1 MSYYELKYDINL
13 LGYQI
18 LSGLLAIWNN
28 ANKKFLNEYEEWYNN
43 EHLSERLSVPDIN
56 IARRFVSL
64 KSNYN
69 YFTSYEATTPK
80 TFFSNEY
87 INKLNNPTKKTKFVM
102 EFVFKDMSRTVFERK
117 VINGS
122 IRGAFCLIIAI
133 KDKLKKEF
141 LIEHEKNNRSQEQV
155 YSEIWLAREIED
167 FETSKEESLRGKDS
181 KFESCLYIEFCNEN
195 DLIVSMKNAKKNFR
209 NAEIGTYKLIS
220 YLF

>member
-1 MSYYELKYDINL
+1 M
-13 LGYQI
+13 
-18 LSGLLAIWNN
+18 SGLLAIWNN
-28 ANKKFLNEYEEWYNN
+28 ANKNFLNEYEEWYNN
-43 EHLSERLSVPDIN
+43 EHLYERLSVPDIN
-56 IARRFVSL
+56 IARRFLSL

-133 KDKLKKEF
+133 KDKLKKEV
-141 LIEHEKNNRSQEQV
+141 LIEYEKNNRCQEQV
-155 YSEIWLAREIED
+155 YSEIWLAREIKD
-167 FETSKEESLRGKDS
+167 FVTSKEESLRGKDN

-195 DLIVSMKNAKKNFR
+195 DSIISMKKAKKNFK

>member
-1 MSYYELKYDINL
+1 M
-13 LGYQI
+13 
-18 LSGLLAIWNN
+18 LAIWNN
-28 ANKKFLNEYEEWYNN
+28 ANKNFLNEYEEWYNN
-43 EHLSERLSVPDIN
+43 EHLYERLSVPDIN

-102 EFVFKDMSRTVFERK
+102 ESVFKDMSRTVFKRK

-133 KDKLKKEF
+133 KDKLKKEV
-141 LIEHEKNNRSQEQV
+141 LIEYEKNNRCHEQI
-155 YSEIWLAREIED
+155 YSEIWLAREIKD
-167 FETSKEESLRGKDS
+167 FVTSKEESLRGKDN

-195 DLIVSMKNAKKNFR
+195 DSIISMEKAKKNFK

>member
-1 MSYYELKYDINL
+1 MSYYKLLYDKNL

-28 ANKKFLNEYEEWYNN
+28 ANKNFLNEYEEWYNN
-43 EHLSERLSVPDIN
+43 EHLYERLSVPDIN
-56 IARRFVSL
+56 IARRFLSL

-133 KDKLKKEF
+133 KDKLKKEV
-141 LIEHEKNNRSQEQV
+141 LIEYEKNNRCQEQV
-155 YSEIWLAREIED
+155 YSEIWLAREIKD
-167 FETSKEESLRGKDS
+167 FVTSKEESLRGKDN

-195 DLIVSMKNAKKNFR
+195 DSIISMKKAKKNFK

>member
-1 MSYYELKYDINL
+1 M
-13 LGYQI
+13 
-18 LSGLLAIWNN
+18 SGLLAIWNN
-28 ANKKFLNEYEEWYNN
+28 ANKNFLNEYEEWYKN
-43 EHLSERLSVPDIN
+43 EHLYERLSVPDIN

-133 KDKLKKEF
+133 KDKLKKEV
-141 LIEHEKNNRSQEQV
+141 LIEYEKNNRCQEQV
-155 YSEIWLAREIED
+155 YSEIWLAREIKD
-167 FETSKEESLRGKDS
+167 FVTSKEESLRGKDN

-195 DLIVSMKNAKKNFR
+195 DSIISMKKAKKNFK

>member
-1 MSYYELKYDINL
+1 M
-13 LGYQI
+13 
-18 LSGLLAIWNN
+18 SGLLAIWNN
-28 ANKKFLNEYEEWYNN
+28 ANKKFLSEYEEWYKN
-43 EHLSERLSVPDIN
+43 EHLFERLSVPGIN
-56 IARRFVSL
+56 SARRFVSL

-80 TFFSNEY
+80 TFFSDEY

-102 EFVFKDMSRTVFERK
+102 QFVFQDMSRTVFERR

-133 KDKLKKEF
+133 KDKHKKEV
-141 LIEHEKNNRSQEQV
+141 LIEYEKNNRCQEQV
-155 YSEIWLAREIED
+155 NSEIWLAREVVD
-167 FETSKEESLRGKDS
+167 FETSKEESLRGKDN

-195 DLIVSMKNAKKNFR
+195 ISIVSMQNAEKNFK
-209 NAEIGTYKLIS
+209 NAEIGTYKLMS

>member
-1 MSYYELKYDINL
+1 M
-13 LGYQI
+13 
-18 LSGLLAIWNN
+18 SGLLAIWNN
-28 ANKKFLNEYEEWYNN
+28 ANKNFLNEYEEWYNN
-43 EHLSERLSVPDIN
+43 EHLYERLSVPDIN

-133 KDKLKKEF
+133 KDKLKKEV
-141 LIEHEKNNRSQEQV
+141 LIEYEKNNKCQEHV
-155 YSEIWLAREIED
+155 YSEIWLSREIKE
-167 FETSKEESLRGKDS
+167 FGTSKEESLRGKDN
-181 KFESCLYIEFCNEN
+181 KFDSCLYLEFCNEN
-195 DLIVSMKNAKKNFR
+195 DTIVSMKNAEKNFK
-209 NAEIGTYKLIS
+209 NAEIGAYKLMS

>member
-1 MSYYELKYDINL
+1 M
-13 LGYQI
+13 
-18 LSGLLAIWNN
+18 SGLLAIWNN

-43 EHLSERLSVPDIN
+43 EHLYERLSVPDIN

-133 KDKLKKEF
+133 KDKLKKEV
-141 LIEHEKNNRSQEQV
+141 LIEYEKNNRCQEQV
-155 YSEIWLAREIED
+155 YSEIWLAREIKD
-167 FETSKEESLRGKDS
+167 FVTSKEESLRGKDN

-195 DLIVSMKNAKKNFR
+195 DSIISMKKAKKNFK

>member
-1 MSYYELKYDINL
+1 M
-13 LGYQI
+13 
-18 LSGLLAIWNN
+18 SGLLAIWNN
-28 ANKKFLNEYEEWYNN
+28 ANKNFLNEYEEWYNN
-43 EHLSERLSVPDIN
+43 EHLYERLSVPDIN

-133 KDKLKKEF
+133 KDKLKKEV
-141 LIEHEKNNRSQEQV
+141 LIEYEKNNRCQEQV
-155 YSEIWLAREIED
+155 YSEIWLARETKD
-167 FETSKEESLRGKDS
+167 FVTSKEESLRGKDN
-181 KFESCLYIEFCNEN
+181 KFESCLYIEFYNEN
-195 DLIVSMKNAKKNFR
+195 DSIISMKKAKKNFK

>member
-1 MSYYELKYDINL
+1 M
-13 LGYQI
+13 
-18 LSGLLAIWNN
+18 SGLLAIWNN
-28 ANKKFLNEYEEWYNN
+28 ANKNFLNEYEEWYNN
-43 EHLSERLSVPDIN
+43 EHLYERLSVPDIN

-69 YFTSYEATTPK
+69 YFTSYEATTPT

-133 KDKLKKEF
+133 KDKLKKEV
-141 LIEHEKNNRSQEQV
+141 LIEYEKNNRCQEQV
-155 YSEIWLAREIED
+155 YSEIWLAREIKD
-167 FETSKEESLRGKDS
+167 FVTSKEESLRGKDN

-195 DLIVSMKNAKKNFR
+195 DSIISMKKAKKNFK

>member
-1 MSYYELKYDINL
+1 

-28 ANKKFLNEYEEWYNN
+28 ANKNFLNEYEEWYNN
-43 EHLSERLSVPDIN
+43 EHLYERLSVPDIN
-56 IARRFVSL
+56 IARRFLSL

-69 YFTSYEATTPK
+69 YFTSYEAKTPK

-117 VINGS
+117 VINRS
-122 IRGAFCLIIAI
+122 IRGTFCLIIAI
-133 KDKLKKEF
+133 QDKLKKEV
-141 LIEHEKNNRSQEQV
+141 LIEYEKNNRCQEQV
-155 YSEIWLAREIED
+155 YSEIWLAREIKD
-167 FETSKEESLRGKDS
+167 FVTSKEESLRGKDN

-195 DLIVSMKNAKKNFR
+195 DLIISMKKAKKNFK

>member
-1 MSYYELKYDINL
+1 MSYYKLLYDKNL

-28 ANKKFLNEYEEWYNN
+28 ANKNFLNEYEEWYNN
-43 EHLSERLSVPDIN
+43 EHLYERLSVPDIN

-133 KDKLKKEF
+133 KDKLKKEV
-141 LIEHEKNNRSQEQV
+141 LIEYEKNNRCQEQV
-155 YSEIWLAREIED
+155 YSEIWVAREIKD
-167 FETSKEESLRGKDS
+167 FVTSKEESLRGKDN

-195 DLIVSMKNAKKNFR
+195 DSIISMKKAKKNFK

>member
-28 ANKKFLNEYEEWYNN
+28 ANKNFLNEYEEWYNN
-43 EHLSERLSVPDIN
+43 EHLYERLSVPDIN

-133 KDKLKKEF
+133 KDKLKKEV
-141 LIEHEKNNRSQEQV
+141 LIEYEKNNRCQEQV
-155 YSEIWLAREIED
+155 YSEIWLAREIKD
-167 FETSKEESLRGKDS
+167 FVTSKEESLRGKDN

-195 DLIVSMKNAKKNFR
+195 DSIISMKKAKKNFK

>member
-1 MSYYELKYDINL
+1 M
-13 LGYQI
+13 
-18 LSGLLAIWNN
+18 SGLLAIWNN
-28 ANKKFLNEYEEWYNN
+28 ANKNFLNEYEEWYNN
-43 EHLSERLSVPDIN
+43 EHLYERLSVPDIN
-56 IARRFVSL
+56 IARRFLSL

-87 INKLNNPTKKTKFVM
+87 INKLNNPSKKTKFVM

-133 KDKLKKEF
+133 KDKLKKEV
-141 LIEHEKNNRSQEQV
+141 LIEYEKNNRCQEQV
-155 YSEIWLAREIED
+155 YSEIWVAREIKD
-167 FETSKEESLRGKDS
+167 FVTSKEESLRGKDN

-195 DLIVSMKNAKKNFR
+195 DSIISMKKAKKNFK

>member
-1 MSYYELKYDINL
+1 M
-13 LGYQI
+13 
-18 LSGLLAIWNN
+18 SGLLAIWNN
-28 ANKKFLNEYEEWYNN
+28 ANKKFLNEYEDWYNN
-43 EHLSERLSVPDIN
+43 EHLFERLSVTDIN
-56 IARRFVSL
+56 ISRRFVSL

-69 YFTSYEATTPK
+69 YFTSYEAKTSK

-122 IRGAFCLIIAI
+122 IRGTFCLTIAI
-133 KDKLKKEF
+133 KDKLKKEV
-141 LIEHEKNNRSQEQV
+141 LIEYEKNNRCQEQV
-155 YSEIWLAREIED
+155 YSEIWLAREIKD
-167 FETSKEESLRGKDS
+167 FVTSKEESLRGKDN

-195 DLIVSMKNAKKNFR
+195 DSIISMKTAKKNFK

>member
-1 MSYYELKYDINL
+1 MT
-13 LGYQI
+13 
-18 LSGLLAIWNN
+18 GLLAIWNN

-43 EHLSERLSVPDIN
+43 EHLYERLSVPDIN

-133 KDKLKKEF
+133 KDKLKKEV
-141 LIEHEKNNRSQEQV
+141 LIEYEKNNRCQEQV
-155 YSEIWLAREIED
+155 YSEIWLAREIKD
-167 FETSKEESLRGKDS
+167 FVTSKEESLRGKDN

-195 DLIVSMKNAKKNFR
+195 VSIISMKKAKKNFK